1 MRQAAHLKIT
11 KTGEVS
17 MARIEPI
24 PLDDMTAEQRRLH
37 DKISAQRTGG
47 EVRGPFAVLLHVP
60 EIAEPVADMVDLML
74 SDTRVPH
81 TLKELAILTI
91 ARQYTAQYE
100 WGVHVRRALRLGLDE
115 AVIDAIRHNRRPD
128 FRDADEEL
136 VYDMTNELVADRR
149 LGDDH
154 YARAVAAL
162 GEAALVELV
171 ALIGFYMMVAILL
184 VSYQVE
190 LPDGI
195 AETMDE
201 VTV

>member
-1 MRQAAHLKIT
+1 
-11 KTGEVS
+11 

-24 PLDDMTAEQRRLH
+24 ALADMTVEQRRLH
-37 DKISAQRTGG
+37 DQISAQRTGG
-47 EVRGPFAVLLHVP
+47 EVRGPFAILLHVP
-60 EIAEPVADMVDLML
+60 DIGRRVADMVNHML
-74 SDTRVPH
+74 SDTLVPH
-81 TLKELAILTI
+81 RLKELAILTI

-128 FRDADEEL
+128 FHHADQAL
-136 VYDMTNELVADRR
+136 VYDMTNEIVDKRR

-162 GEAALVELV
+162 GEAAVVELV
-171 ALIGFYMMVAILL
+171 ALIGFYIMVAVLL

-195 AETMDE
+195 AEPMDE
-201 VTV
+201 